1 LERVFGI
8 VLAAENSAAGR
19 EDHRSVTTH
28 KGFESCRTSTFL

>member
-19 EDHRSVTTH
+19 EDHRAVPTH
-28 KGFESCRTSTFL
+28 KGFKSCRTCTIL